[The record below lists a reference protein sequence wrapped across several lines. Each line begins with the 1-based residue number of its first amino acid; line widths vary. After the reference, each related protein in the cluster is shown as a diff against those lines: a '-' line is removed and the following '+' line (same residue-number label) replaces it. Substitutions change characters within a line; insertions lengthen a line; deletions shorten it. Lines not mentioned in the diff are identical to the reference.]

1 MDALLYLGVIFVV
14 GALMQWLSPKIG
26 LPEVVGYL
34 LAGIV
39 MGPEV
44 LRIVPQS
51 FVDASQIV
59 IDIALAIIAVLV
71 GATLKWGFL
80 CAHAKE
86 VILITLFQSLFSF
99 MAVLL
104 GFWFLGAWLGIEE
117 AYRLSAALLLA
128 AIATA
133 TDTASPMAIIRQLRA
148 KGPFTSTFLA
158 VIALDDALSLMMFA
172 LCVSLGSLL
181 TGSIPFELF
190 GMAESLGLIALSM
203 LLGVCGA
210 LLNLLFE
217 RLCANNKAMETIATL
232 GLVLIVYQQS
242 RAWGLE
248 PLLAAMAM
256 GVVMSNGSRGFD
268 LIHREI
274 DEHLFNIILILFF
287 ILSAMHLKPAAL
299 LALPWM
305 IAAYVLLRLA
315 GKVLGANLG
324 ARSAHSL
331 PFTRRYLGWALL
343 PQAGISIGLVLSLQ
357 QNPLFAPVASMVLGV
372 IIAATFIHELLGP
385 LVVNYVLL
393 RSQESDVR
401 PDGED

>member
-1 MDALLYLGVIFVV
+1 MDALLYVGLIFVV

-39 MGPEV
+39 LGPEV
-44 LRIVPQS
+44 LGIVPQS
-51 FVDASQIV
+51 FVASSQIV

-71 GATLKWGFL
+71 GATLKWDFL
-80 CAHAKE
+80 RAHAKE
-86 VILITLFQSLFSF
+86 VIYITLFQSLFTF
-99 MAVLL
+99 AAVAL
-104 GFWFLGAWLGIEE
+104 GFWLLGGWLGIEE
-117 AYRLSAALLLA
+117 GYRWTAALLLG

-133 TDTASPMAIIRQLRA
+133 TDTASPMAIVKQLRA

-172 LCVSLGSLL
+172 LCISLGALL
-181 TGSIPFELF
+181 TGSIAFDPFGVAGTL
-190 GMAESLGLIALSM
+190 AHILLSVA
-203 LLGVCGA
+203 LGVCGA

-217 RLCANNKAMETIATL
+217 RLCAGNKAMETIATL

-248 PLLAAMAM
+248 PLLGAMAM
-256 GVVMSNGSRGFD
+256 GVVMSNGSRAFD

-274 DEHLFNIILILFF
+274 DEHLSNIIFILFF
-287 ILSAMHLKPAAL
+287 FLSAMHLKPAAL
-299 LALPWM
+299 LALPWL

-315 GKVLGANLG
+315 GKVVGANLG
-324 ARSAHSL
+324 ARSAQSL
-331 PFTRRYLGWALL
+331 PFTRRYLGWTLL

-357 QNPLFAPVASMVLGV
+357 QNPLFAPVASVVLGV

-393 RSQESDVR
+393 RSKEAHAE
-401 PDGED
+401 PEIED